1 MKEFY
6 MHDPIASSTCHVLIP
21 AAGTGSRFGS
31 DIPKQF
37 QMLAG
42 KMVIEHSIDIFSSIL
57 QIQSI
62 WLGLTNIDEVYA
74 GIQSPKVRILQTG
87 GATRSQTVLNTLEQ
101 MIQNHI
107 PLNDWVL
114 VHDAARPGVHKQD
127 VEHLIEVITKTT
139 DCVGGILALPIT
151 DTVKISDPSL
161 SHIVSTRSRELLW
174 RAQTPQM
181 FRLGQLRDALRKA
194 IQEGIEVTD
203 EASAIESLG
212 LNPLLIQ
219 GSMENFKITYQHDLL
234 SMEKLM
240 KHESSL
246 RVGQGYDVHRLVE
259 GRKLLLGGIHIPFQ
273 MGLMGH
279 SDADALFHAITDAL
293 LGAAGLGDIGQH
305 FPDTDPTY
313 KNADSGLLLEH
324 AYQLVLKKGYSIMN
338 IDATIICQAPKLA
351 QHIPCMISNIGKVLK
366 IDSSRVNIK
375 AKTNEGLGYLGN
387 SEAIETQAV
396 VLLHK

>member
-1 MKEFY
+1 
-6 MHDPIASSTCHVLIP
+6 MHDSIVASTCHVLIP

-31 DIPKQF
+31 EIPKQF

-42 KMVIEHSIDIFSSIL
+42 KMVIEHSIDVFTSIE

-62 WLGLTNIDEVYA
+62 WLGVTSIDQVFA
-74 GIQSPKVRILQTG
+74 GIESPKVKIVQTG
-87 GATRSQTVLNTLEQ
+87 GTTRSQTVLNTLEQ
-101 MIQNHI
+101 MIQNQI

-114 VHDAARPGVHKQD
+114 VHDAARPGLVKQD
-127 VEHLIEVITKTT
+127 VERLIQAVTEALT
-139 DCVGGILALPIT
+139 CVGGILALPIT
-151 DTVKISDPSL
+151 DTVKIADPSL
-161 SHIVSTRSRELLW
+161 THIVSTQSRELLW

-181 FRLGQLRDALRKA
+181 FRLGQLRDALGKA
-194 IQEGIEVTD
+194 IQAGIEVTD
-203 EASAIESLG
+203 EASAMESLG

-219 GSMENFKITYQHDLL
+219 GSMENFKITYQNDLL

-246 RVGQGYDVHRLVE
+246 RIGQGYDVHRLVE
-259 GRKLLLGGIHIPFQ
+259 GRKLILGGIHIPFPK
-273 MGLMGH
+273 GLMGH
-279 SDADALFHAITDAL
+279 SDADALLHAITDAL

-305 FPDTDPTY
+305 FPDTDPQY
-313 KNADSGLLLEH
+313 KNADSALLLEH
-324 AYQLVLKKGYSIMN
+324 AYQLVLKKGYIILN
-338 IDATIICQAPKLA
+338 IDATVICQAPKLA
-351 QHIPCMISNIGKVLK
+351 QHIPSMILSIGKVLK
-366 IDSSRVNIK
+366 IDSSLVNIK